1 VTPSHLP
8 WRVATVV
15 AAKPETTRAK
25 AILLDVPG
33 WPGHLAGQHLDL
45 RLTAEDGYQAERS
58 YSISSAPDGKPQ
70 LEITVERVDDGEVSP
85 FLLDELREGDR
96 FELRGPIGGYF
107 TWMPGDGGPLFLVG
121 GGSGVAPLMAILRA
135 RTRAHDRTP
144 VRLLYSARTID
155 ELLYRAELDALAEA
169 SHGFELIYTLT
180 RGAPEGWTGERGRID
195 RKMLAARGFPPED
208 RPRVFVCGPTPFV
221 EAGADALVAL
231 GHDSERIK
239 TERFGPTGD
248 LK

>member
-1 VTPSHLP
+1 MTPANLP
-8 WRVATVV
+8 WRVASIVST
-15 AAKPETTRAK
+15 KPEGGRAK

-45 RLTAEDGYQAERS
+45 RLTAEDGYQAQRS
-58 YSISSAPDGKPQ
+58 YSISSAYEGKPE

-85 FLLDELREGDR
+85 FLLDELRVGDR

-107 TWMPGDGGPLFLVG
+107 TWMKGDGGPLLLVG

-135 RTRAHDRTP
+135 RERARDTTP
-144 VRLLYSARTID
+144 VRLLYSARSAD

-169 SHGFELIYTLT
+169 SDGFELTYTLT
-180 RGAPEGWTGERGRID
+180 RAAPERWSGERGRVG
-195 RKMLAARGFPPED
+195 REMLARRGFPAAD
-208 RPRVFVCGPTPFV
+208 RPRAFVCGPTPFV
-221 EAGADALVAL
+221 EAIADALVAL
-231 GHDSERIK
+231 GHDGSRIK

-248 LK
+248 VK